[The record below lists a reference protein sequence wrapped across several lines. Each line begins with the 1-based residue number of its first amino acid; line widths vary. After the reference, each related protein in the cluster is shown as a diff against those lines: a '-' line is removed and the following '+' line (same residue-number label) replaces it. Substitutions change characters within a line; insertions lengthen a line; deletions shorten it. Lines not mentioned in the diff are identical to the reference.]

1 MTLMSKK
8 LKYKRIE
15 KLLEIKKE
23 DDIDL
28 FIKRSVG
35 YFNTITEK
43 NERINKGHILN
54 YFFILEDMLQ
64 EQEKRTPTII
74 YATHNKIIK
83 EYGEHILLMRFKK
96 QLSLNQIVKEMK
108 RKYKK
113 SISRTVIHNF
123 INLNKKVW
131 EEYCA

>member
-15 KLLEIKKE
+15 KLLKIKKE

-35 YFNTITEK
+35 YFNTIAEK

-64 EQEKRTPTII
+64 GQEKRIPSII

-83 EYGEHILLMRFKK
+83 EYAEQILLMRFKK

-113 SISRTVIHNF
+113 TISRTVIYNF